1 MTVDTTGT
9 RGVRGATT
17 VENDERGEILRAT
30 RELLAAMVEA
40 NGIATAD
47 IAAAIFTVT
56 DDVSAAFPAAAARE
70 LGWNAVPLLDARE
83 IPVQGALP
91 LCIRVLLLINTG
103 RTQTEIRHVYLKNA
117 SALREDLHQG
127 RRID

>member
-1 MTVDTTGT
+1 MDTTGT

>member
-1 MTVDTTGT
+1 MDTTRT

-83 IPVQGALP
+83 IPVPGALP

>member
-1 MTVDTTGT
+1 MTVDTTRT

-83 IPVQGALP
+83 IPVPGALP

>member
-1 MTVDTTGT
+1 MDTTRT